1 MTHDIFDNTILCK
14 NCDKKMEKAEI
25 LRNGYILRAVLCPKC
40 HEKIIHPVD
49 EQNYNKFINLRN
61 KEFNVKMR
69 LVGNSYAVSIPKEI
83 VSFMNT
89 QEKIMDDMVKLC
101 FEEMGKVSLNFNNDS
116 NQNKTNSRIVSAREV
131 RIVKNGK
138 PVVHSKQFYDS
149 AHPERNKVFRENE

>member
-14 NCDKKMEKAEI
+14 NCNKRMEKVNVV
-25 LRNGYILRAVLCPKC
+25 RNSYILRAVVCPAC
-40 HEKIIHPVD
+40 NDKIIHPVD

-89 QEKIMDDMVKLC
+89 QKSMMDDMVRLC
-101 FEEMGKVSLNFNNDS
+101 FEEMGKLSLSFGEGIHEI
-116 NQNKTNSRIVSAREV
+116 KRRRI
-131 RIVKNGK
+131 N
-138 PVVHSKQFYDS
+138 
-149 AHPERNKVFRENE
+149 